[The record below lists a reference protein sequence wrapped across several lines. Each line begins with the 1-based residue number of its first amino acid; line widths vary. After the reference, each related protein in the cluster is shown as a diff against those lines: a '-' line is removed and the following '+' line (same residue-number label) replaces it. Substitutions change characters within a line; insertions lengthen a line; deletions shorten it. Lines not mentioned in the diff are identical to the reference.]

1 LQSGLPGGL
10 GRGLRHGLRVLFPP
24 QCLSCGGAV
33 SDEFG
38 LCAACWRETGFIRGL
53 VCDTCGAPLPGEDEG
68 RAEHCDDCLTIAR
81 PWDRGRAAL
90 VYRDT
95 GRRLVLALKHGDR
108 QDLARP
114 MAGWLAAA
122 AAPILA
128 PDMLVT
134 PIPLHWRRFLK
145 RRFNQSALLSGQLA
159 RLAGL
164 DHCPDLLQRI
174 RATPSQEGRGRE
186 QRFENMAE
194 AIRVNPPRGAAIAGR
209 SVLIVDDVMTSGATF
224 AAAAEAL
231 RAAGAASVSVL
242 ALARVAKDG

>member
-1 LQSGLPGGL
+1 MQSGLRGGL
-10 GRGLRHGLRVLFPP
+10 RRGLRLLFPP
-24 QCLSCGGAV
+24 QCISCGGAV
-33 SDEFG
+33 VEEFG
-38 LCAACWRETGFIRGL
+38 LCPDCWRETGFIRGL
-53 VCDTCGAPLPGEDEG
+53 ACDKCGTPLPGADEG
-68 RAEHCDDCLTIAR
+68 QPEFCDDCLTIAR

-122 AAPILA
+122 AAPILQ
-128 PDMLVT
+128 PGTLVT

-145 RRFNQSALLSGQLA
+145 RRFNQSALLSGALA

-174 RATPSQEGRGRE
+174 RATHSQEGRGRAE
-186 QRFENMAE
+186 RFENMSQ
-194 AIRVNPPRGAAIAGR
+194 AIRVNPARSAGLAGR
-209 SVLIVDDVMTSGATF
+209 AVLIVDDVMTSGATF
-224 AAAAEAL
+224 AAAADAL
-231 RAAGAASVSVL
+231 QAAGAASVSVV